1 MKLSASKSVLATN
14 TLGRDFVVGD
24 IHGHTSKLMEQL
36 DQLSFDIDKDRL
48 ICVGDLVDR
57 GPESAQALA
66 LLNEPWFFSVLGNH
80 ELLMVSGLKYQNSQH
95 KMLWLQHGGEWIAS
109 SDPSQWPLWFDAIE
123 KLPLAIEVSGKSGKR
138 YGIVH
143 ADFPALNWGE
153 FESLADKK
161 LEQCIWGRS
170 AFKERREHK
179 VAGIDLIIHG
189 HNVCE
194 QELQLGNR
202 IYIEPGVY
210 QGRDFIIKEL
220 L

>member
-1 MKLSASKSVLATN
+1 MKLAAKKLILNTN

-24 IHGHTSKLMEQL
+24 IHGHVSKLMEQL
-36 DQLSFDIDKDRL
+36 DALQFDIDRDRL
-48 ICVGDLVDR
+48 ICVGDLIDR
-57 GPESAQALA
+57 GPESAEALA
-66 LLNEPWFFSVLGNH
+66 LLNQPWFFSVLGNH

-109 SDPSQWPLWFDAIE
+109 SDPAQWGAWFSAIE
-123 KLPLAIEVSGKSGKR
+123 ALPIAIEVCGSSGRR

-143 ADFPALNWGE
+143 ADYPTFDWQD
-153 FESLADKK
+153 FETLSDKQ

-170 AFKERREHK
+170 HFKQRSEHR
-179 VAGIDLIIHG
+179 VSSIDQLIHG

-194 QELQLGNR
+194 QELALGNR
-202 IYIEPGVY
+202 LYIEPGVY

>member
-1 MKLSASKSVLATN
+1 MKLSARKLVLDKN

-24 IHGHTSKLMEQL
+24 IHGHVSKLMEQL
-36 DQLSFDIDKDRL
+36 DQLQFDIDKDRL

-57 GPESAQALA
+57 GPESPQALA
-66 LLNEPWFFSVLGNH
+66 LLSEPWFFSTLGNH

-109 SDPSQWPLWFDAIE
+109 SDPSQWQGWFSAIE
-123 KLPLAIEVSGKSGKR
+123 QLPLAIEVTGKSGTR

-143 ADFPALNWGE
+143 ADYPLLSWAEFDALSAKE
-153 FESLADKK
+153 
-161 LEQCIWGRS
+161 LERCIWGRS
-170 AFKERREHK
+170 SFKEKSEHK
-179 VAGIDLIIHG
+179 IADIDVVFHG

-202 IYIEPGVY
+202 VYIEPGVY